1 MPNTCKSNGD
11 MFWKGFGLE
20 EIYFSGG
27 RVSNA
32 WAICLVER
40 DNRPKGLLIPDEL
53 IGSHDRIRKGET
65 RYKMSLRPIS

>member
-1 MPNTCKSNGD
+1 MPNTCKSNGEIYRKD
-11 MFWKGFGLE
+11 FGLE
-20 EIYFSGG
+20 DRDLSGG

-40 DNRPKGLLIPDEL
+40 NNRPKGLLIPYEL
-53 IGSHDRIRKGET
+53 IESHDLVRKGET